1 MKRLALTAL
10 SALALLAAAG
20 GALATDGDRPG
31 ATAADID
38 PARFTKKLDA
48 AYGAYQRGLYRTA
61 LNLALER
68 ARDGDVPAQTLAA
81 EILARGLGV
90 PRDQREAAKWYERA
104 AEGGD
109 PEAQFQYALLLI
121 DGRYV
126 GKDEKQAFA
135 LMEAAAEAGNV
146 LAQFNFAQM
155 AIDRDPGPKGIERAI
170 AYYERAAATGLAD
183 AQYAMAQV
191 YANGIGG
198 KPKDDARARALLT
211 RAALQNY
218 DTAQL
223 DLGAWLIEGRGG
235 PRDEKRG
242 FRILKS
248 VAEAGNVAAQARVA
262 KLYLNGIGTEPDSIF
277 AAAWYIL
284 ARRAGLTDP
293 QLDDFMNGLTD
304 EEIRTALLRANR
316 LR

>member
-1 MKRLALTAL
+1 MKRLALAAL
-10 SALALLAAAG
+10 SALALMAAAG
-20 GALATDGDRPG
+20 GAVATDGDRPG
-31 ATAADID
+31 AKAADID

-68 ARDGDVPAQTLAA
+68 AEQGDAPAQTLAA

-90 PRDQREAAKWYERA
+90 PRDERAAAKWYQRA

-121 DGRYV
+121 DGRFV
-126 GKDEKQAFA
+126 EKDERQAFA
-135 LMEAAAEAGNV
+135 LMEAAAEAGSV
-146 LAQFNFAQM
+146 LAQFNFAQL
-155 AIDRDPGPKGIERAI
+155 AIELDPGPKGIERAI
-170 AYYERAAATGLAD
+170 VYYERAAKAGLAD
-183 AQYAMAQV
+183 AQYAMATI
-191 YANGIGG
+191 YADGIGG
-198 KPKDDARARALLT
+198 RARDDAEARRWLGL
-211 RAALQNY
+211 AAQQNF
-218 DTAQL
+218 DTAQV
-223 DLGAWLIEGRGG
+223 DLGTWLIEGRGG

-242 FRILKS
+242 FRILKG

-262 KLYLNGIGTEPDSIF
+262 KLYLNGIGTDPDSIF

-293 QLDDFMNGLTD
+293 QLEDFMNGLTN
-304 EEIRTALLRANR
+304 EEIRTALQRANR

>member
-1 MKRLALTAL
+1 MKRLVTL
-10 SALALLAAAG
+10 SLVLVLASAG
-20 GALATDGDRPG
+20 MAFATDGDRPG
-31 ATAADID
+31 SDAAEID

-61 LNLALER
+61 LNLALAR
-68 ARDGDVPAQTLAA
+68 AKNGDVPAQTLAA
-81 EILARGLGV
+81 EILSRGLGV
-90 PRDQREAAKWYERA
+90 KRDEREAAKWYALA

-126 GKDEKQAFA
+126 EKDKKQAFA

-155 AIDRDPGPKGIERAI
+155 LIERDPGPKGFERAVT
-170 AYYERAAATGLAD
+170 YYERAARAGLAD
-183 AQYAMAQV
+183 AQYAMARIH
-191 YANGIGG
+191 AEGLGG
-198 KPKDDARARALLT
+198 RPQDDAEARRWLAL
-211 RAALQNY
+211 AAQKGF

-223 DLGAWLIEGRGG
+223 DLGAWLIQGRGG
-235 PRDEKRG
+235 ERDEVRG
-242 FRILKS
+242 FRILKQA
-248 VAEAGNVAAQARVA
+248 AEAGNVAAQARVA
-262 KLYLNGIGTEPDSIF
+262 KLYLNGIGTDPDPIF

-284 ARRAGLTDP
+284 ARRAGLFDP

-304 EEIRTALLRANR
+304 EEVRTALQRANR